1 MADRHG
7 PWEPA
12 SAWGARGWVVLARAV
27 VALVVMVGVVMAAG
41 GGGYAP
47 SAVAAGRSVA
57 QPTPSVPPPIELSG
71 TGDQVTKPFAL
82 TGGLAVL
89 RAECPSCKGDFIVE
103 LLDEKHQVK
112 DVVADRVGPY
122 SGSRAAGV
130 RGGDH
135 VLLVDAD
142 APWSVEITQPGA
154 RPAAELPQSSTG
166 SGDRVEGPF
175 AADKRMVVR
184 ATHSGGNDFAVTVLD
199 AKGRAQ
205 DLVFNEAG
213 EFDGSSVAQMISA
226 GPYYVNVTADG
237 DWTLDLSEP

>member
-27 VALVVMVGVVMAAG
+27 VALVVLVGVVMAAG
-41 GGGYAP
+41 GGGHGP
-47 SAVAAGRSVA
+47 SALAAGRSVA
-57 QPTPSVPPPIELSG
+57 QPTPSPSPPIELSG

-89 RAECPSCKGDFIVE
+89 KVECPSCKENFIVE
-103 LLDEKHQVK
+103 LLDDDQQVK
-112 DVVADRVGPY
+112 DVVANRVGAY

-130 RGGDH
+130 QDGDH

-142 APWSVEITQPGA
+142 APWSVEITQPRD

-166 SGDRVEGPF
+166 SGDQVEGPF
-175 AADKRMVVR
+175 AADKRVVVR
-184 ATHSGGNDFAVTVLD
+184 ATHSGGTDFVVTVLD
-199 AKGRAQ
+199 VKGRVQ
-205 DLVFNEAG
+205 DLVFNEVG
-213 EFDGSSVAQMISA
+213 DFDGSAVAQMINA
-226 GPYYVNVTADG
+226 GPYYLNVTADG
-237 DWTLDLSEP
+237 DWTVDLSEP

>member
-12 SAWGARGWVVLARAV
+12 SARGARGWVVLARAL
-27 VALVVMVGVVMAAG
+27 VALIVMVGVVMAAG
-41 GGGYAP
+41 GAGHAP

-89 RAECPSCKGDFIVE
+89 RAECPSCKGNFIVE
-103 LLDEKHQVK
+103 LLDDKQQVR
-112 DVVADRVGPY
+112 DVVANRVGPY

-130 RGGDH
+130 QAGDH
-135 VLLVDAD
+135 ALLVDAD
-142 APWSVEITQPGA
+142 APWSVEITQPRD

-166 SGDRVEGPF
+166 SGDHVIGPF
-175 AADKRMVVR
+175 AADKTVAVR
-184 ATHSGGNDFAVTVLD
+184 ATHSAGNDFAVTVLD

-205 DLVFNEAG
+205 DLVFNETG
-213 EFDGSSVAQMISA
+213 DFDGAAVAQMASA

-237 DWTLDLSEP
+237 DWTLELSEP